1 MLSHLVKRNVFLTYN
16 NWDFFSRDKTW
27 DVHEYLNSLFEELKS
42 WRDVYWRL
50 WGTLNWLTCSR
61 CCQVRFKE
69 RGRKSFLFK
78 LSASA
83 SLSFAILSFL
93 PLVFIAQTIL
103 VGLLEKQ
110 QILCCLIQFFSV
122 KHIESLLLLFP
133 AKLFLHWAMNFLR
146 DSEAFG
152 LLLSWVSRQGVTVQ
166 HALAWS
172 LWSCQ
177 LPAAAAAVAGVC
189 AGMHHHTWLLLS
201 VNCIPQN
208 ALFPP
213 WTPVPG
219 LRSWI
224 SSWSTELCSQSYS
237 WL

>member
-1 MLSHLVKRNVFLTYN
+1 MCIGACGERSTGWLVPGVARWGLKRAGQ
-16 NWDFFSRDKTW
+16 
-27 DVHEYLNSLFEELKS
+27 EELS
-42 WRDVYWRL
+42 V
-50 WGTLNWLTCSR
+50 
-61 CCQVRFKE
+61 Q
-69 RGRKSFLFK
+69 

-103 VGLLEKQ
+103 VGLPEKQ

-201 VNCIPQN
+201 VV
-208 ALFPP
+208 AFP
-213 WTPVPG
+213 
-219 LRSWI
+219 RM
-224 SSWSTELCSQSYS
+224 LCSLPEPQYQSS
-237 WL
+237 RVGSQAVALSCVPSLIHGCNNLNL

>member
-1 MLSHLVKRNVFLTYN
+1 M
-16 NWDFFSRDKTW
+16 
-27 DVHEYLNSLFEELKS
+27 
-42 WRDVYWRL
+42 YWRL

-69 RGRKSFLFK
+69 SGAGRVFCSNCLHLRLFLLLFCP
-78 LSASA
+78 
-83 SLSFAILSFL
+83 FFL
-93 PLVFIAQTIL
+93 LCLLQTIL

-133 AKLFLHWAMNFLR
+133 AELFLHWAMNFLR

-177 LPAAAAAVAGVC
+177 LPAAAAAVVGVC